1 MSATYDDTQEYL
13 RQYYKNFQLLADAS
27 IEFQERSAAND
38 IAGMQRVAT
47 KLEALWTESAALAPP
62 PSLVGLHSTWTEANL
77 AGQSGVSLSI
87 QAARLQNQANAL
99 GTGSAVR
106 AQRTALRDEVT
117 RLRGSAGD
125 EFRKS
130 TMLLRNTVR
139 MAQAL
144 PVPQLTAENPSVPA
158 KAAASAR
165 GTAELLGELNS
176 LVGLANVK
184 QEVISTIN
192 QIRVQQLRENQGM
205 SAPTFSRHLVFTG
218 NPGTGKTTVARLL
231 SEIYCSLGLLSKGH
245 LVETDRSGL
254 VAGYIGQTAIKVR
267 NVVIEAIGGILF
279 IDEAYSL
286 HGSEG
291 QDFGQEAIET
301 LLKLMEDHRRD
312 LIVIVA
318 GYTEQMELFLQSNPG
333 LRSRFSKVITFPD
346 YTADE
351 LHLIYDDFCR
361 RAQCSLTPEAED
373 VVGENLADAYSQRGP
388 HFGNARMV
396 RNVFERTLVRQ
407 ADRLAAVESPTRE
420 DLVTIRADD
429 VPAQTDGAFST

>member
-1 MSATYDDTQEYL
+1 MSVTPDDTQKYL
-13 RQYYKNFQLLADAS
+13 QQYYQDFQSLADAS
-27 IEFQERSAAND
+27 IEFQERRAAND

-47 KLEALWTESAALAPP
+47 RLEALWTESAALTPP

-77 AGQSGVSLSI
+77 AGQTGASLSI
-87 QAARLQNQANAL
+87 QAARLQTQANAL
-99 GTGSAVR
+99 GHGGADK
-106 AQRTALRDEVT
+106 AQRTVLRDEIS
-117 RLRGSAGD
+117 RLRRAAGD

-130 TMLLRNTVR
+130 TMLLQNTVR

-144 PVPQLTAENPSVPA
+144 PGPQVTAENPA
-158 KAAASAR
+158 TLTKSATTR
-165 GTAELLGELNS
+165 STAELLNELNS

-205 SAPTFSRHLVFTG
+205 TAPTFSRHLVFTG

-245 LVETDRSGL
+245 LVETDRSGM

-286 HGSEG
+286 RGTGG

-333 LRSRFSKVITFPD
+333 LRSRFNKVISFPD

-351 LHLIYDDFCR
+351 LHLIYDDFCK
-361 RAQCSLTPEAED
+361 RAQCSLTAEAEN
-373 VVGENLADAYSQRGP
+373 VVGENLAYAYGQRGP

-420 DLVTIRADD
+420 EIMTICADD
-429 VPAQTDGAFST
+429 VPAQMDDSFST

>member
-1 MSATYDDTQEYL
+1 MSAMYDDTQEYL

-117 RLRGSAGD
+117 RLRGTAGD

-286 HGSEG
+286 HGGEG

-351 LHLIYDDFCR
+351 LRLIYDDFCR
-361 RAQCSLTPEAED
+361 RAQCSLTPEAEV
-373 VVGENLADAYSQRGP
+373 VVGENLAHAYSQRGP